1 MLTIQPA
8 SLWEINMAAKHIHIS
23 KRDEQKSLNKR
34 NALPILDKRLEN
46 KIKSEV
52 YDVFRLVDG
61 NEIKVLDILQCLN
74 LNIFKQD
81 YRKIKYSYDALLQAI
96 LLMKIKQ
103 LKFFTQLVS
112 YLEDY
117 KIEARKLGL
126 TKIPDRRTFSHFI
139 NNILDDKTRAI
150 IDFTAKKIVEV
161 ADKFSIDLDIEINI
175 EKPTKEISKGT
186 IYRKRD
192 KKTKE
197 LAKLIKKKISPF
209 LDIKQNGNCI
219 YTKNNFIDLLIY
231 MALTQDF
238 AENGSTTMKE
248 LRKYVPNADT
258 LLYHLEKYGDIAEL
272 QRMFNVIFEKLWDM
286 ARKENLFNKYRKF
299 DVAIDFTDWLFY
311 GDKNTPMVVG
321 RKPERG
327 TNRGYRF
334 ATINIVEAGRRFTLL
349 ALPVG
354 PFDKKEDIL
363 SKLLAYAKQRIKI
376 RKVYA
381 DRGFFSGKCI
391 RVFNKNQLNF
401 LMPCTAY
408 STIIHLL
415 KITSAP
421 CVIKDFMIA
430 NVPINVIIVEND
442 GRKYSFASNED
453 WNENDVDLADK
464 VFRQYGK
471 RWGIETSYR
480 VKKYSFRSKTTSKN
494 YFVRFFYFMFSVLM
508 YNLWILIDIMICL
521 MLYGEKYS
529 EHVITSK
536 LFATIF
542 YKTGEG

>member
-1 MLTIQPA
+1 
-8 SLWEINMAAKHIHIS
+8 MAAKHTHIS
-23 KRDEQKSLNKR
+23 KRDNKSEINKH
-34 NALPILDKRLEN
+34 NALPVLDKRLEN
-46 KIKSEV
+46 KINSKIYGIFKS
-52 YDVFRLVDG
+52 VDG
-61 NEIKVLDILQCLN
+61 NEVKVVDILQHLN
-74 LNIFKQD
+74 LTIFKQD
-81 YRKIKYSYDALLQAI
+81 YRKIKYPYDSLLQAI

-112 YLEDY
+112 YLENH
-117 KIEARKLGL
+117 KRETRKLGFV
-126 TKIPDRRTFSHFI
+126 KIPDRRTFSHFV
-139 NNILDDKTRAI
+139 NNILDDKTRAV

-161 ADKFSIDLDIEINI
+161 AYKFSIDLDLEINI
-175 EKPTKEISKGT
+175 EKSTKELSRGT

-192 KKTKE
+192 RKTKE

-209 LDIKQNGNCI
+209 LDINLNGNCI
-219 YTKNNFIDLLIY
+219 LIY

-238 AENGSTTMKE
+238 AENGSKTLKE
-248 LRKYVPNADT
+248 LRKFVPNADT
-258 LLYHLEKYGDIAEL
+258 LLYHLEKYEDIAEL
-272 QRMFNVIFEKLWDM
+272 QRMFNVIFEKLWSM

-311 GDKNTPMVVG
+311 GDKNALMVVG

-354 PFDKKEDIL
+354 PFDKTEDML
-363 SKLLAYAKQRIKI
+363 SKLLRYAKQRIKI
-376 RKVYA
+376 RKVYV

-401 LMPCTAY
+401 LMPCTSY

-421 CVIKDFMIA
+421 CVIKDFMVA
-430 NVPINVIIVEND
+430 SVPINVIIVEND
-442 GRKYSFASNED
+442 GRKYAFVSNED

-464 VFRQYGK
+464 IFMQYGK

-480 VKKYSFRSKTTSKN
+480 VKKYSFRSKTSSKN

-521 MLYGEKYS
+521 MLYGEKYGK
-529 EHVITSK
+529 HVITSK